1 MSKNVNSGHA
11 INVDNFQKLTNA
23 VTDMGA
29 EYQPTNGLYLLA
41 ALTAL
46 LTLCKAGLQGVVNPF
61 AAYNRV
67 VSERA
72 ALYAPLNKL
81 VTRLLNM
88 FYSTEAPK
96 QVKDLA
102 KTLADKI
109 RGVDNRPKP
118 DKDKD
123 KETPPPAE
131 ATDTPSKDNND
142 NNDSNDNKE
151 NKEDN
156 QHSVSQQTFV
166 QRADNFAT
174 FIGIL
179 AAEPS
184 YAPNEGDLKVVAL
197 QALLA
202 RMENLNNDADLAYR
216 ALKKARTTRDESL
229 YTELTGLVDVALG
242 VKTYVKGAFG
252 TAHPFFKAIKGL
264 RFTRPS
270 KD

>member
-29 EYQPTNGLYLLA
+29 DYQPTNGLYLLT

-46 LTLCKAGLQGVVNPF
+46 LTLCKAGLQGVIAPF

-102 KTLADKI
+102 KTKADQI

-118 DKDKD
+118 DKDK
-123 KETPPPAE
+123 ETPPPTEDA
-131 ATDTPSKDNND
+131 DTPSKDD
-142 NNDSNDNKE
+142 DDSNDSKE

-202 RMENLNNDADLAYR
+202 RMVALNNDADLAYR
-216 ALKKARTTRDESL
+216 ALKKARNTRDESL

-252 TAHPFFKAIKGL
+252 TDHPFFKAIKSL